1 MVKIAKKRK
10 DIISKF
16 DREKNYSL
24 DEAIDILKNSSTAK
38 FKETVEIAINLSLN
52 VSKSDQSIKG
62 VVNLPNGTGKNIRV
76 AVVAKDENAKKAKDS
91 GADIVGDKTLIQSI
105 EKGEINFDRLIAT
118 PDMMVMVGKLGQIL
132 GPKGLMPNPK
142 LGTVT
147 NDVQKAVDDAKKGQI
162 QFKNDKS
169 GIVHAAV
176 GEINFDKNKLIE
188 NIKVLF
194 DAILKNKPDSI
205 KGSFIKKVS
214 IASTMGLGIKL
225 NVADLHKS

>member
-16 DREKNYSL
+16 DKEKNYSL

-176 GEINFDKNKLIE
+176 GKINFDKNKLIE

-205 KGSFIKKVS
+205 KGSFIKRVS

>member
-91 GADIVGDKTLIQSI
+91 GADIVGAKTLIQ
-105 EKGEINFDRLIAT
+105 
-118 PDMMVMVGKLGQIL
+118 
-132 GPKGLMPNPK
+132 
-142 LGTVT
+142 
-147 NDVQKAVDDAKKGQI
+147 
-162 QFKNDKS
+162 
-169 GIVHAAV
+169 
-176 GEINFDKNKLIE
+176 
-188 NIKVLF
+188 
-194 DAILKNKPDSI
+194 
-205 KGSFIKKVS
+205 
-214 IASTMGLGIKL
+214 
-225 NVADLHKS
+225 

>member
-16 DREKNYSL
+16 DKEKNYSL

-76 AVVAKDENAKKAKDS
+76 AVIAKDENAKKAKDS
-91 GADIVGDKTLIQSI
+91 GADLVGDKTLIQSI

-176 GEINFDKNKLIE
+176 GKINFDKNKLIE

-205 KGSFIKKVS
+205 KGSFIKRVS

>member
-176 GEINFDKNKLIE
+176 GKINFDKNKLIE
-188 NIKVLF
+188 NIKALF

>member
-176 GEINFDKNKLIE
+176 GKINFDKNKLIE